1 MTNATHPVTEVYG
14 TSTESIDGAI
24 RSAIS
29 ATKETIRNLEWFEVT
44 QIRGQISETG
54 DVKSFQVGIKLGF
67 RLDR

>member
-14 TSTESIDGAI
+14 SSRESIDDAI

-29 ATKETIRNLEWFEVT
+29 TTGETIRNLEWFEVT
-44 QIRGQISETG
+44 QIRGQIAGNG
-54 DVKSFQVGIKLGF
+54 DVESFQVGVKLGF

>member
-1 MTNATHPVTEVYG
+1 MTNATHPVTEIYG
-14 TSTESIDGAI
+14 TSTESIDDAI

-29 ATKETIRNLEWFEVT
+29 ATRETIRNLEWFEVT

-54 DVKSFQVGIKLGF
+54 DIKSFQVGIKLGF